1 MVETEPLVPPAA
13 DLVAPDDVPRS
24 DAPHGAGPGVPAAL
38 ALSLASAALTACGGG
53 EGGAPSD
60 SGYRHASA
68 TSDADAARFLQ
79 QAQFAST
86 REDIAALRGTSYAA
100 WLQQQLGRPRGQTGW
115 DWLEARGYGADD
127 ANTYCFSSYPA
138 DFMVWQ
144 QLLGGEDPVRRRM
157 ALALSEFFVVSTTQV
172 SMTWISHAMA
182 HWWDILVGHAFG
194 NFRDLLEAVSLS
206 PAMGVFLNT
215 RGNQK
220 ENNKG
225 RVPDENYARE
235 VMQLFTIGLYQLNAD
250 GSVKTDGAGRA
261 LESYAQEDVTN
272 LARVFTGYVFD
283 ADPNFTSRSGH
294 SIPPR
299 SYARRPMRLD
309 ASKHSMLEVRFLGTT
324 IAAGTPGPQALR
336 LALDTL
342 FNHPNVGPFFGR
354 QMIQRLVTS
363 NPSPAYVA
371 RVAAAFNNNGA
382 GVRGDLRAVW
392 AAVLLDDE
400 ARDPARLGDSMHGK
414 LREPLLRF
422 IQWARTFGAVSAA
435 GSWKI
440 FDLSDAANRLGQSAL
455 RAPSVFNFFRPGYVP
470 PSTGLADQRAVA
482 PEFQLVNESSVGGY
496 LNFMQGVIQ
505 NGIHCPRPSVP
516 EAAYTDYQYDV
527 KARYSAELARVTD
540 PVALIDHLNLV
551 LCAGQLPVSQRSLM
565 VDALKAMVYEQ
576 PTSMTEEARRYDRVA
591 AAVLMVMASSAYL
604 VQK

>member
-1 MVETEPLVPPAA
+1 ML
-13 DLVAPDDVPRS
+13 RS
-24 DAPHGAGPGVPAAL
+24 EQEN
-38 ALSLASAALTACGGG
+38 TA
-53 EGGAPSD
+53 
-60 SGYRHASA
+60 
-68 TSDADAARFLQ
+68 T
-79 QAQFAST
+79 
-86 REDIAALRGTSYAA
+86 GTH
-100 WLQQQLGRPRGQTGW
+100 P
-115 DWLEARGYGADD
+115 
-127 ANTYCFSSYPA
+127 N
-138 DFMVWQ
+138 
-144 QLLGGEDPVRRRM
+144 
-157 ALALSEFFVVSTTQV
+157 
-172 SMTWISHAMA
+172 
-182 HWWDILVGHAFG
+182 
-194 NFRDLLEAVSLS
+194 
-206 PAMGVFLNT
+206 
-215 RGNQK
+215 
-220 ENNKG
+220 
-225 RVPDENYARE
+225 ENYARE
-235 VMQLFTIGLYQLNAD
+235 VMQLFSIGLYQLNPD

-261 LESYAQEDVTN
+261 LESYSQDDVTQ

-283 ADPNFTSRSGH
+283 TEPNVTTKSGY

-299 SYARRPMRLD
+299 GYCRRPMRLD
-309 ASKHSMLEVRFLGTT
+309 ASKHSTLEVRFLGTT
-324 IAAGTPGPQALR
+324 IPAETPGAVALR
-336 LALDTL
+336 MALDTL

-363 NPSPAYVA
+363 NPSPAYVG

-400 ARDPARLGDSMHGK
+400 ARNPARVSDPLHGK

-440 FDLSDAANRLGQSAL
+440 FDLSDAASRLGQSAL

-470 PSTGLADQRAVA
+470 PAPGLADRQAVA
-482 PEFQLVNESSVGGY
+482 PEFQLVNETSVGGY

-505 NGIHCPRPSVP
+505 NGIQCPNPTAP
-516 EAAYTDYQYDV
+516 ESAANGINLFDV

-551 LCAGQLPVSQRSLM
+551 LCAGQLPASQRSLM
-565 VDALKAMVYEQ
+565 VDALKSMVYEQ